1 MRSVPPSSQPTVQV
15 FGYRDSQATRA
26 AERFF
31 RERRIAIHLVDLSS
45 RPIAPGELRRFVDRY
60 GARSLAETEG
70 RLWRERGLGYLAMD
84 DAALTECLLADP
96 RLLRLPL
103 VRRGN
108 QFAIGRD
115 DSGWRTIADAVRS
128 GQQPDTPTR

>member
-1 MRSVPPSSQPTVQV
+1 MRAVPSSSPPSVQV

-31 RERRIAIHLVDLSS
+31 RERRIVIHLVDLAA
-45 RPIAPGELRRFVDRY
+45 RPIAPGELRRFIDRL
-60 GARSLAETEG
+60 GARALADTDG
-70 RLWRERGLGYLAMD
+70 RLWRERGLRYLAMD
-84 DAALTECLLADP
+84 DAGLTERLLAEP

-108 QFAIGRD
+108 QLAVGRD
-115 DSGWRTIADAVRS
+115 DQGWRVIADAIRADQAS
-128 GQQPDTPTR
+128 DSSR